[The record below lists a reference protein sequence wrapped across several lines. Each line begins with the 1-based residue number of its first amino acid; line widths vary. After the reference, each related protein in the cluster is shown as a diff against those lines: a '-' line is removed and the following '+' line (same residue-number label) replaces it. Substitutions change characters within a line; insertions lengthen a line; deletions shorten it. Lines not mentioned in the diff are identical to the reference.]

1 MQMRVHV
8 KGYLTYRNLVG
19 DRWISSEAERTLS
32 IRELLESLCEQVGQ
46 TLTDQLFDADSGS
59 LRARVAI
66 LVNGRSMTSLPDGL
80 DSLLADQDEV
90 AIFPPLIGGD

>member
-90 AIFPPLIGGD
+90 AIFPPLMGGD

>member
-8 KGYLTYRNLVG
+8 KGYLTYRKLVG
-19 DRWISSEAERTLS
+19 DRWISSEAEGKLS
-32 IRELLESLCEQVGQ
+32 IRELLDTLCEQVGQ
-46 TLTDQLFDADSGS
+46 SLIDQLFEADSGS

-80 DSLLADQDEV
+80 ESLLADQDEV
-90 AIFPPLIGGD
+90 AIFPPLMGGD